1 MPSKKGPAEFRA
13 LLSEDA
19 NVVRGRIP
27 APLVKLLGGKA
38 GDYMVFNYEGGKCT
52 VGVSRAKKAAAT
64 KKAAPKKAAKKR

>member
-38 GDYMVFNYEGGKCT
+38 GDYMVFKYEGGKAT
-52 VGVSRAKKAAAT
+52 VSVSRAKKPAA
-64 KKAAPKKAAKKR
+64 KKAAAKKTAKKR

>member
-1 MPSKKGPAEFRA
+1 MASKKGPAEFRA

-19 NVVRGRIP
+19 NVTRGRIP

-38 GDYMVFNYEGGKCT
+38 GDYMVFKYESGKCS
-52 VGVSRAKKAAAT
+52 VSISRAKAA